1 VGRPSVV
8 LALTAAVLLAACGR
22 GASTNPAAASFNAS
36 DVRFLQ
42 DMIGHHQQAIEMAKL
57 VDGRSHRPQLTKFA
71 AGIAATR
78 QAEISTMRG
87 WSTRWNQPTPP
98 PPATA
103 MGAAGSPPP
112 GMLGRGQLDWLKLLK
127 GPRFDLGFVTMMDT
141 HHGGAVEMAE
151 AELRTGA
158 SAEVRTLARRIRET
172 QKAEL
177 GQLHEWKDAWSS
189 DAGQA
194 SSG

>member
-8 LALTAAVLLAACGR
+8 VLALTAVVLLAACGR
-22 GASTNPAAASFNAS
+22 GATADPAATSFNAN

-42 DMIGHHQQAIEMAKL
+42 GMVGHHQQAIETATL
-57 VDGRSHRPQLTKFA
+57 VDGRSRRPQLITFA

-78 QAEISTMRG
+78 QAEISIMGRLT
-87 WSTRWNQPTPP
+87 TRWNQPTPP
-98 PPATA
+98 ATA
-103 MGAAGSPPP
+103 MDDGGSPLP

-141 HHGGAVEMAE
+141 HHGGAVEIAE
-151 AELRTGA
+151 TELRAGA
-158 SAEVRTLARRIRET
+158 SAEVKALATRILTT

-189 DAGQA
+189 DRRQPA
-194 SSG
+194 SG